1 MTLYYEDEKNDFL
14 YVPNEESLKLAV
26 DYVLTFKTKEELK
39 EIIKVALNGNFEPL
53 RADLTEYF
61 EKEARRE
68 NK

>member
-39 EIIKVALNGNFEPL
+39 EIVKVALNGNFEPL

-61 EKEARRE
+61 EKEARRDS
-68 NK
+68 K